1 MKFFS
6 TWLLASTLVTFSV
19 SGFNNYRPY
28 ISTNLAKVI
37 MADKEEVVEEK
48 CDGSGWITHG
58 DGHKTE
64 CPGCSACQGNDPEP
78 ELEPESDTPEVTH
91 RCKCDRGNRYCNC
104 VATYGKCG
112 CKKTEVKKKRI
123 PRREHSETADTD
135 DGLFQRALRF
145 FIGR

>member
-6 TWLLASTLVTFSV
+6 TWLLASIFVTYSV
-19 SGFNNYRPY
+19 TELNNYRPY

-37 MADKEEVVEEK
+37 MADKEEVIEEK

-64 CPGCSACQGNDPEP
+64 CPGCSACQGNEPKPEP
-78 ELEPESDTPEVTH
+78 EAPEVTH
-91 RCKCDRGNRYCNC
+91 RCKCDSGNRYCNC

-112 CKKTEVKKKRI
+112 CKKTIVKKKRSQG
-123 PRREHSETADTD
+123 RGSSETADTD
-135 DGLFQRALRF
+135 AGFFQRVFRF
-145 FIGR
+145 FGRR